1 MPVSCCGALGPGSS
15 PRRSVPGPAGV
26 RACLGQPSA
35 SDGLKMLRSSFSL
48 EGVEERDEEQEDDGE
63 DQRDGGIPFII
74 NRGGLPVN
82 PETWEQMWHHVTRI
96 HPDGGAL
103 GRRIRG
109 TSDLPKVELS
119 LTPEQLRA
127 SRHCSADPHDTR
139 VGFGSLFPPLK
150 EGIVS
155 QFRIMGKS
163 RAARH

>member
-15 PRRSVPGPAGV
+15 PRRSVQGPAGV

-48 EGVEERDEEQEDDGE
+48 EGVEERDEEQEEDGE

-82 PETWEQMWHHVTRI
+82 PDTWEQMWHHVSRI

-103 GRRIRG
+103 GERIRG
-109 TSDLPKVELS
+109 TSDLPKIPVPSVPTL
-119 LTPEQLRA
+119 PA
-127 SRHCSADPHDTR
+127 SISVPQRLEAVQRYIRDLQYNHT
-139 VGFGSLFPPLK
+139 GT
-150 EGIVS
+150 
-155 QFRIMGKS
+155 QFFEIKKS
-163 RAARH
+163 RPLTA